1 MAESGS
7 NGMKTSLTVVIGLFA
22 IIAGV
27 YSMMEPMGLRVSSL
41 SDDLKDI
48 RAAMAEDD
56 IREREDKGDLAAMQ
70 EKFKEVGAQFKGLRE
85 LIDVRLFQLEKDR
98 DKGQAWQADHDPRV
112 RGLNAAQ
119 WERIKALER
128 EVYGKSVGIMTGEA
142 EGAASDD

>member
-7 NGMKTSLTVVIGLFA
+7 NGMKTSLTVVVGLFA

-48 RAAMAEDD
+48 RTAMAEDD
-56 IREREDKGDLAAMQ
+56 IRERENNRDLAAMQ
-70 EKFKEVGAQFKGLRE
+70 ERFKEVKTQFTGLRE
-85 LIDVRLFQLEKDR
+85 LINVRITQLEKDR
-98 DKGQAWQADHDPRV
+98 DKGQVWRADHDLRV

-128 EVYGKSVGIMTGEA
+128 EVYGKSVIIITGEA
-142 EGAASDD
+142 EGAASDN